1 MFALFNYCSLSHV
14 ILASSSAVT
23 NLPNKTFIFHDFQ
36 GPTIEFHDF
45 LGLENEILRISRFS
59 MDSTNADKTSESL
72 HNDFESSLKQELG
85 NNVALDSNFQK
96 QG

>member
-1 MFALFNYCSLSHV
+1 
-14 ILASSSAVT
+14 
-23 NLPNKTFIFHDFQ
+23 
-36 GPTIEFHDF
+36 
-45 LGLENEILRISRFS
+45 
-59 MDSTNADKTSESL
+59 MDSTNADKTSQSL